1 MTNKEYTNRLKE
13 IVDYCAESY
22 YPEHEFGV
30 TWADENQEYL
40 KQAITAIQQLNNE
53 AIGEDELNPFGKPRI
68 NPYSCDECG
77 APEEPY
83 TRNQLRQELRN
94 ILGASN
100 EQS

>member
-1 MTNKEYTNRLKE
+1 MTKDEYTKRLE
-13 IVDYCAESY
+13 DLLGEYHIVKY
-22 YPEHEFGV
+22 
-30 TWADENQEYL
+30 ENIDGYTRIASSETDWYEL
-40 KQAITAIQQLNNE
+40 KKAIQQLNNE
-53 AIGEDELNPFGKPRI
+53 AINEDELNPFGKPRI